1 MSTTNKKRQGIRA
14 GRRGIFR
21 RPALVRGGHKTYEE
35 PTPFLR
41 YRGRFYDRSDLE
53 FMAERIGI
61 DFPARPYKGEVP
73 DRWPLNPTR
82 IVDRYYAQGGELE
95 GAPLS

>member
-53 FMAERIGI
+53 FMAERAGI
-61 DFPARPYKGEVP
+61 ILTDKQLKGEKP
-73 DRWPLNPTR
+73 WPLNPTR

>member
-1 MSTTNKKRQGIRA
+1 MSDTRRRHPLQRP
-14 GRRGIFR
+14 GRRGILR
-21 RPALVRGGHKTYEE
+21 RPTRQAKVYEE
-35 PTPFLR
+35 APPFLR